1 MKGSILIVDD
11 EPSVRDSLR
20 RWFQDD
26 GFETGTAEGANDAL
40 TRLADRRWDL
50 ALVDIRMRGTDGI
63 ELQRRMREI
72 DPELIVIIMTGY
84 ASVDTAVTALKNGA
98 YDYITKPLDPD
109 DVAHLVQKAL
119 SHKHATE
126 ENQRLRTVVEEQ
138 HTRTTEIIG
147 QSVATQKILHA
158 IETVAPTDA
167 TVL

>member
-26 GFETGTAEGANDAL
+26 GFEVGTAEGANDAL

-63 ELQRRMREI
+63 ELQRRMRDI

-84 ASVDTAVTALKNGA
+84 ASVDTAVAALKNGA
-98 YDYITKPLDPD
+98 YDYITKPLDPTTSPTSSRTRSRT
-109 DVAHLVQKAL
+109 AARRKRTCAC
-119 SHKHATE
+119 ATSSPRIPCSRRRSSAAARRCNE
-126 ENQRLRTVVEEQ
+126 SSTPSRPSAR
-138 HTRTTEIIG
+138 
-147 QSVATQKILHA
+147 
-158 IETVAPTDA
+158 PTPRF
-167 TVL
+167 